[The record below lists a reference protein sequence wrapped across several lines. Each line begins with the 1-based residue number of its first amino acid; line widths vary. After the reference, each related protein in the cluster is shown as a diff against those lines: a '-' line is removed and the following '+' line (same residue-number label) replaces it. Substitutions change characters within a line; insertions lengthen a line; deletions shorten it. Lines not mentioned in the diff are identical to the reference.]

1 MQMKSLKSSPKIVAI
16 IAKPN
21 NNVKKISQILINFGI
36 KPLIIYND
44 EFENSTKKEQILSEI
59 LEQTNIFIS
68 LGGDG
73 TLIGI
78 CRNLIGK
85 DAFVMGVNAGNLGFL
100 TDIELDKFDEFFKD
114 FLDGKFI
121 VENPKTLKISL
132 VKGYVNETKFAF
144 NDFVVTR
151 KDVVNMSNIDAYLND
166 EYFNTYIGDG
176 VIISSPSGSTAYNMS
191 ANGPIIHP
199 TSEVFCVT
207 PICSHSLTQRPIV
220 LPRGFE
226 ISFRRAENLCI
237 IIDGQDIFSLNEYDM
252 VSIGLCDERL
262 NLIKNPKHNYFD
274 VLKRKLNWGQY
285 RN

>member
-1 MQMKSLKSSPKIVAI
+1 MKSLKSSPKIVAI